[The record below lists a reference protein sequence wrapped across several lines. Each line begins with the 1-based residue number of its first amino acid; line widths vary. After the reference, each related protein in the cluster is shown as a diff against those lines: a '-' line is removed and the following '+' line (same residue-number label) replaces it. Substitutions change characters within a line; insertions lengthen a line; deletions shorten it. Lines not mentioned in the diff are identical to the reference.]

1 MIELDRTKHKWIIHT
16 DRIDSIVVFSLYQIQ
31 NIIIHFPSFFHHDYL
46 TRIWQCGQLARKIF
60 IHFRLIL
67 LLGLCHTCISY
78 KSSINAIL
86 KSNIMAPMEI
96 IFVFVCFSFVFLA
109 YFIVFCF
116 VFVFDFEIA
125 NVLLLLLLVG
135 PFFN

>member
-46 TRIWQCGQLARKIF
+46 TRIWQCGQLARKIL

-67 LLGLCHTCISY
+67 LLGLCHLHFIQIKHQCNPKIQY
-78 KSSINAIL
+78 NGANGNNFCVCLFFICL
-86 KSNIMAPMEI
+86 
-96 IFVFVCFSFVFLA
+96 FGVFYRFL
-109 YFIVFCF
+109 FCCCVWFRNSQCF
-116 VFVFDFEIA
+116 VVVIVGWSVF
-125 NVLLLLLLVG
+125 
-135 PFFN
+135 